1 MAITNTWTIDLAN
14 REVSTGKI
22 IQATAKCTA
31 ADTEEPGVT
40 GDSFVEVEL
49 EGDVTIAYADV
60 TEADLVGWVKA
71 ALGTDEVARIESQAG
86 ECLKENSS
94 STAYGLPW
102 VTD

>member
-31 ADTEEPGVT
+31 VDSEESAVSGEAFI
-40 GDSFVEVEL
+40 DVEL
-49 EGDVTIAYADV
+49 DGDVTIAYADV

-71 ALGTDEVARIESQAG
+71 ALGTDEVARVESQAG
-86 ECLKENSS
+86 ESLKENSS